1 MIMVLIITFWRLK
14 MKKIRVAA
22 LAIALVMLA
31 LTMAACSRLRKSQRK
46 LHRYYHLQ

>member
-1 MIMVLIITFWRLK
+1 

-31 LTMAACSRLRKSQRK
+31 LTMAACSSAEKVRGDSIKTTVDL
-46 LHRYYHLQ
+46 